1 MKHSIPHFHD
11 TVRAFL
17 RRKDIVFSVRRYG
30 VDALGSMALGL
41 FTSLIIGL
49 ILKTAGTKL
58 GLPAFVD
65 AGRLA
70 MEMCGPCI
78 GVAVAYGLKAPALVL
93 FGSAVTGMAGAA
105 AGGPAGAFVAAAVGA
120 ECGKLVSRETGLDII
135 LTPALTLLAGSG
147 AGCLAGPGISAFMAG
162 MGDLI
167 MKATELQPVPMGMF
181 VAVLMGVALTL
192 PISSAAIAIMLN
204 LGGLAAGAATVGCC
218 CQLVGFAVA
227 GYRDNGPSGLVSL
240 GLGCSMLQVPNIIR
254 NPRIWI
260 PPVLASALLGPLVT
274 TIFPMI
280 NLPEGAGMGSS
291 GLVGQIST
299 FAAMGTGGNVWLLV
313 AAFHFILPGLLS
325 WIFAEFLRRKTWI
338 RDGDMRIS
346 A

>member
-1 MKHSIPHFHD
+1 MKFSTPHFHD
-11 TVRAFL
+11 AARAFL
-17 RRKDIVFSVRRYG
+17 RRKDVIFSVQRYG

-49 ILKTAGTKL
+49 ILKTAGAKL

-70 MEMCGPCI
+70 MDMSGPCI

-120 ECGKLVSRETGLDII
+120 ECGKLISHETGLDII
-135 LTPALTLLAGSG
+135 LTPALTLLAGLG
-147 AGCLAGPGISAFMAG
+147 AGCLAGPGIAAFMEG
-162 MGDLI
+162 LGRLI
-167 MKATELQPVPMGMF
+167 MNATELQPVPMGMF
-181 VAVLMGVALTL
+181 VAVLMGVTLTL

-204 LGGLAAGAATVGCC
+204 LGGIAAGAATVGCC

-240 GLGCSMLQVPNIIR
+240 GLGCSMLQVPNIIK
-254 NPRIWI
+254 NPRIWL
-260 PPVLASALLGPLVT
+260 PPMLASALLGPLVT

-299 FAAMGTGGNVWLLV
+299 FAVMGTGVKVWLLV

-325 WIFAEFLRRKTWI
+325 WIFAEFLRRKAWI
-338 RDGDMRIS
+338 QDGDMRIS